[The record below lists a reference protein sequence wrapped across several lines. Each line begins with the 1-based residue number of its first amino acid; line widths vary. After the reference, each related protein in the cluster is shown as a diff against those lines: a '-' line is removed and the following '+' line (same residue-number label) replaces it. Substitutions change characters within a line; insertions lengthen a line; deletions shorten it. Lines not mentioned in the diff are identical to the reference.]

1 MTELPNEDIIS
12 SLTGIAL
19 RVFVYAVKKGKN
31 IGVRETQ
38 RDLGLKTA
46 SHAQYHLQRLEQIKL
61 LERNENNRYNLPEE
75 YESLRSLKIGILTE
89 IYVFKGWIIPS
100 LGLFAGFLGASLII
114 SLLFFFLL
122 PNPLFS
128 IIFSSVSLLLA
139 AIYSSFRTIQIVKS
153 FKKSET

>member
-1 MTELPNEDIIS
+1 MTELPNEDTIS

-61 LERNENNRYNLPEE
+61 LERNENNKYDLPEE
-75 YESLRSLKIGILTE
+75 YKNLRSLKIGILTE
-89 IYVFKGWIIPS
+89 IYVFKGWMIPS
-100 LGLFAGFLGASLII
+100 LGLFAGFLGASLVI

-128 IIFSSVSLLLA
+128 ITFSSVTLLLA
-139 AIYSSFRTIQIVKS
+139 AIYSSFRAIQIVKS
-153 FKKSET
+153 FKKSEN